1 MWHSKQHYMEI
12 QALKMRALADL
23 AGAPQ
28 TFFFLNLGLYFR
40 GPEQKSMPLLSDKI
54 RVLAW
59 RPVS

>member
-1 MWHSKQHYMEI
+1 MWHSKQHYMEV
-12 QALKMRALADL
+12 QALKLRTLVDL
-23 AGAPQ
+23 ARSPQ
-28 TFFFLNLGLYFR
+28 TLFFLNLGFYFR